1 MAFGSGDIMP
11 SGKGTYGKK
20 RGRPPKQSRKI
31 EKQLRRDKKFK
42 VKNRKRSRKNML
54 NWASQGKIEGSILS
68 PFNIKDI
75 RTRARNYRK
84 RGGK

>member
-1 MAFGSGDIMP
+1 MP
-11 SGKGTYGKK
+11 KKSYKK
-20 RGRPPKQSRKI
+20 RVRAVKKRQR
-31 EKQLRRDKKFK
+31 RRDKT
-42 VKNRKRSRKNML
+42 NRKNML

>member
-1 MAFGSGDIMP
+1 MP
-11 SGKGTYGKK
+11 KKSYKKQVRAVKK
-20 RGRPPKQSRKI
+20 RQR
-31 EKQLRRDKKFK
+31 RRDRT
-42 VKNRKRSRKNML
+42 NRKNML
-54 NWASQGKIEGSILS
+54 IWSSQGKMGGSILS

>member
-1 MAFGSGDIMP
+1 MWLENQDGKSDIMP
-11 SGKGTYGKK
+11 KKSYKK
-20 RGRPPKQSRKI
+20 RVRAVKKRQR
-31 EKQLRRDKKFK
+31 RRDKT
-42 VKNRKRSRKNML
+42 NRKNML

>member
-1 MAFGSGDIMP
+1 MP

-20 RGRPPKQSRKI
+20 RGRPPKQSRKT
-31 EKQLRRDKKFK
+31 EKILRADKKRA
-42 VKNRKRSRKNML
+42 VRRRKTNRKNML